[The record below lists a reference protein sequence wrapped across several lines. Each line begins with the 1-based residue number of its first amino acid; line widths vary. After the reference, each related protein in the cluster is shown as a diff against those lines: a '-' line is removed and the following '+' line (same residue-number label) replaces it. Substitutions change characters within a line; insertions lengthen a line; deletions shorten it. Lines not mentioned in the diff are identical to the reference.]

1 MHSDVEQLARMA
13 ARLARRDDDWRDPE
27 FIRRAETGYAILS
40 GGGGSPEEV
49 QRIQRGFI
57 GLG

>member
-13 ARLARRDDDWRDPE
+13 ARLARRDADWRDPE
-27 FIRRAETGYAILS
+27 FIRRAETAYAILS
-40 GGGGSPEEV
+40 GGGSPEEV

>member
-13 ARLARRDDDWRDPE
+13 ARLAGRDADWRDPE
-27 FIRRAETGYAILS
+27 FVRRAEAAYTILR
-40 GGGGSPEEV
+40 GGTPEDRPE
-49 QRIQRGFI
+49 IQRAFI